1 MSDLAFWT
9 ALCPRTEL
17 GVWPQVEEPRVYVL
31 VPPML
36 SHEGF
41 SEFVIVARNEHGVM
55 EIFPDDED
63 GRIEE
68 WDPLA
73 AFAGADH
80 EQALRACGFEVVVF
94 DAA

>member
-17 GVWPQVEEPRVYVL
+17 GAWPKVEDPRVYVC

-36 SHEGF
+36 SASGF

-55 EIFPDDED
+55 EIFAADED

-73 AFAGADH
+73 AYAGADH
-80 EQALRACGFEVVVF
+80 EQALRAQGYEVVSIN
-94 DAA
+94 AA